1 MRKSAQAIAMVSAI
15 LMVVG
20 LFFLSA
26 FIVMVLYNYTVPKV
40 VESVKKDYDE
50 KRDFKKLGFWPSMT
64 LALLCGALFGSV
76 VVVKDYAKSN

>member
-1 MRKSAQAIAMVSAI
+1 MVASVSAI
-15 LMVVG
+15 LVLIG

-40 VESVKKDYDE
+40 VQSVKKDYDE
-50 KRDFKKLGFWPSMT
+50 KRDFRKLGYWPSMT

-76 VVVKDYAKSN
+76 VLVRNQAM